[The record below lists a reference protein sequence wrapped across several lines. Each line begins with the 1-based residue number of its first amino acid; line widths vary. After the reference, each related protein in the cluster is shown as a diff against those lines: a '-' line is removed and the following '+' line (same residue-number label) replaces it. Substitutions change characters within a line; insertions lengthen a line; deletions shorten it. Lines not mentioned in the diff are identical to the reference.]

1 MIMVDTS
8 AWIEFFNDGD
18 PSVVALVDQALRE
31 ELVVIGDL
39 VYCEI
44 LQGLHNPQERRMI
57 ADILL
62 ALPQFDLVGFPLAEK
77 AANNYRHLRSRGL
90 TIRKTIDVLIA
101 TFCIEYEMELIHH
114 DRDFTHF
121 ASELGLRIRG

>member
-1 MIMVDTS
+1 MVDTS

-18 PSVVALVDQALRE
+18 PSVVTLVDQALRE

-44 LQGLHNPQERRMI
+44 MQGLHNPQERRMI
-57 ADILL
+57 AEILL
-62 ALPQFDLVGFPLAEK
+62 ALPRFDLVGFHLAEK
-77 AANNYRHLRSRGL
+77 SAKNYRHLRSRGL

-121 ASELGLRIRG
+121 ASALGLRIRG